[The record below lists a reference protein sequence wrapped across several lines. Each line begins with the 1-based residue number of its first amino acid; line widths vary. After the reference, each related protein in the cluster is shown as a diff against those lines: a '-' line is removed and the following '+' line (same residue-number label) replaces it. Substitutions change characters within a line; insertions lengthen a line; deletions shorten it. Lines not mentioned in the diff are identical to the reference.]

1 MTTASRLAAWRLL
14 LLADKGEPSAP
25 AQVVLDDIRQMA
37 NAEFAALVDG
47 QGRVDPMKLAMKEG
61 ALTLVAAIERRLERA
76 AKEHAPVGANAFAV
90 TTNGEAYG

>member
-1 MTTASRLAAWRLL
+1 MLATSRLAAWRHLL
-14 LLADKGEPSAP
+14 LSDHGQPSPP
-25 AQVVLDDIRQMA
+25 AQVVLDDIRAMA
-37 NAEFAALVDG
+37 KAEFAALVDA

-90 TTNGEAYG
+90 TTNGEAHG